1 MEVESA
7 VIPSRRAV
15 MADHDPLS
23 FASQLAKLAHV
34 HAPILPDSTV
44 NPARWMHGRI
54 VQSIIDFEAALD
66 ETQEI
71 GARLVNFGEREPIH
85 ITDVSYMGPHLVIF
99 HGTNLDGRPVQL
111 LQHVTQV
118 SVLLVALP
126 KEHERPRRIGFDL
139 QQKLDPPAQEKA

>member
-1 MEVESA
+1 
-7 VIPSRRAV
+7 

-23 FASQLAKLAHV
+23 FASQLAQARSFV
-34 HAPILPDSTV
+34 PTLPDSTV
-44 NPARWMHGRI
+44 NPAKWMHGRI
-54 VQSIIDFEAALD
+54 VQSIVDFEAALD

-85 ITDVSYMGPHLVIF
+85 ITDVSYKGPHLVIF

-126 KEHERPRRIGFDL
+126 KEHGTPRRIGYDL
-139 QQKLDPPAQEKA
+139 KQKLNLPAQEPGEEKA